1 MLSMRRTEKP
11 GYVCVLAKG
20 TPVKT
25 SGLDL
30 LRNNGMFW
38 GGEYVCQL
46 LPLSLLE
53 SQRGLYNLYWP
64 WIISYFTQSCN
75 TILVKKKKKHLYF
88 SVFNFQKF
96 LLQQLEVQETSIGK
110 IRSLYLHAKPQSW

>member
-53 SQRGLYNLYWP
+53 RQRGLYNLYWP
-64 WIISYFTQSCN
+64 WIIYFTQSCN
-75 TILVKKKKKHLYF
+75 TILVKKKKTPI
-88 SVFNFQKF
+88 
-96 LLQQLEVQETSIGK
+96 LLCV
-110 IRSLYLHAKPQSW
+110 